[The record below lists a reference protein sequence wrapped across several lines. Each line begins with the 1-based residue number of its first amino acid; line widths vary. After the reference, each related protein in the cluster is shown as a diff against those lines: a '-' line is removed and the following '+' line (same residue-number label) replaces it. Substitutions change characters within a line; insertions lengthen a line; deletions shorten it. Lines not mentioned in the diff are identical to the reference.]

1 MIVCPAC
8 KHHNPEGAKL
18 CAACG
23 RGLEGFAYRVC
34 PSCGALNAARHAFC
48 HRCFA
53 ELTLAE
59 GESPIPDSS
68 LVKPFTPVIVS
79 LGEEALQELKRIE
92 ELPTRPAAAE
102 PTPATPA
109 TVKPE
114 AQAPLEAPTERPAP
128 AEVAPIAPA
137 EAPEIAPPSV
147 EAVAPPSEAEI
158 AQLAEG
164 TAGPTEV
171 AAQPPT
177 MMAAQPTAP
186 IAEAPILAE
195 AAAPTQAEALPAEAT
210 PSPLEGVDEA
220 LPLEPVVTL
229 PHRAPRRAARPAAP
243 TGDYEAELF
252 QQVAVERAPLQE
264 GAQEVLPRKAQV
276 LSRVG
281 RIVLCLLVLLAA
293 LLPHF
298 TGGQTGFFVEPRE
311 AVRTFAQELE
321 ALPAEAEV
329 LLSFDYSPTYAGELD
344 PLALAVVRHLARRS
358 VRMVVMSTKPEGIGL
373 AEGVYRTVTGELPSY
388 LYGEH
393 YALLGYLP
401 GQEAGLRALN
411 APLAETFRA
420 DHVQS
425 HPLGELA
432 ATSGLATLKD
442 FDLVIILTDDSLI
455 LRRWIEQVQSRNDI
469 GFYALV
475 TSAIEPLLVPYQQSG
490 QLRTLIPAAT
500 GAAEYEVASA
510 VKPATLP
517 QSDAYAALFVVLL
530 VTAIVTNVLYIT
542 KGERVK

>member
-53 ELTLAE
+53 ELTLVE

-68 LVKPFTPVIVS
+68 LVKPFTPAIVS
-79 LGEEALQELKRIE
+79 LGEEALPELKRIE
-92 ELPTRPAAAE
+92 ELPTRPAAVE
-102 PTPATPA
+102 PTPAAPA
-109 TVKPE
+109 AVKPE
-114 AQAPLEAPTERPAP
+114 AHVPLVVPAERPASAEVTPTAPAEVPEMAPPSAEAVAPAPEAEITQLVEEPAIPAEAATQPPAAAAAQPTIPIAAAPAP
-128 AEVAPIAPA
+128 AE
-137 EAPEIAPPSV
+137 
-147 EAVAPPSEAEI
+147 
-158 AQLAEG
+158 
-164 TAGPTEV
+164 
-171 AAQPPT
+171 
-177 MMAAQPTAP
+177 TAP
-186 IAEAPILAE
+186 SI
-195 AAAPTQAEALPAEAT
+195 QAEVLPAEVP
-210 PSPLEGVDEA
+210 PSPLEGVDGA
-220 LPLEPVVTL
+220 LPLEPVMTL
-229 PHRAPRRAARPAAP
+229 PHRAPRRVARPAAP
-243 TGDYEAELF
+243 AGDYEAELF

-264 GAQEVLPRKAQV
+264 GAQEVLPRKVQV
-276 LSRVG
+276 LSRAG
-281 RIVLCLLVLLAA
+281 RIALCLLVLLAA

-298 TGGQTGFFVEPRE
+298 TWGQTGFFVEPRE
-311 AVRTFAQELE
+311 AVRAFAQEME

-420 DHVQS
+420 DYVQS
-425 HPLGELA
+425 RPLGELA

-469 GFYALV
+469 GFHALV
-475 TSAIEPLLVPYQQSG
+475 TSAIEPLLVPYRQSG

-510 VKPATLP
+510 VKPAALP
-517 QSDAYAALFVVLL
+517 QSDAYAALFLVLL
-530 VTAIVTNVLYIT
+530 VTAIVTNVLYII
-542 KGERVK
+542 KGERGK